1 MELSLEE
8 YKAIIKKGVTF
19 QVWLD
24 DVARIVLCETGLTI
38 HGTGLKVDQHPN
50 GDQPFETWY
59 SQHMGS
65 RQAAARVIE
74 GDSFFEE

>member
-8 YKAIIKKGVTF
+8 YRAIIKKGVTF

-24 DVARIVLCETGLTI
+24 DVARIVLCE
-38 HGTGLKVDQHPN
+38 TGLKVDQHPN